1 MTRHLPHFTSQSE
14 AVKIRQKRPS
24 AEERREDG
32 DRYLKRRP
40 AISGLGFVLAALR
53 CSRTGS
59 TFRSGARQSLAETRT
74 CRARSL
80 TPREREGG
88 RRALVTGR
96 SGVTA
101 GFCCAR
107 SRRGD

>member
-59 TFRSGARQSLAETRT
+59 TFRCGARQSLAETRT
-74 CRARSL
+74 CRAGLLASL
-80 TPREREGG
+80 
-88 RRALVTGR
+88 RRGCGR
-96 SGVTA
+96 SPASHPEDTPSFGL
-101 GFCCAR
+101 
-107 SRRGD
+107 